1 MFRTIMHLTVA
12 LLLVFALNDPRAAQ
26 AETFS
31 VGYIPY
37 DGMSYTCIVNQELG
51 LWKKYMP
58 KGTELQ
64 FEGFITGPTLFNTLL
79 AGKNHIGYVGAMP
92 AVIACSKP
100 DMASIKMVG
109 TSLVCEGTNSSIMLV
124 RTDAPEFKSYEEL
137 ARWLDGKV
145 IAAPR
150 GSGTDLFMRKFFAKY
165 NVKPKDYLNQNI
177 EAIAT
182 NFRSGKLDAAGCWEP
197 TVSRIATDVGEGI
210 ARIVAAGQSIPVPDV
225 GTIIMRADF
234 LEKHPDIAK
243 AYLKSELE
251 AQRYILDPANQKSV
265 TEMLSKHAKGISLRV
280 LWYTLYGKV
289 PANHPDPVRRWQDF
303 YITDS
308 VRDYMVNNV
317 TPFLHE
323 EKVINIATLPEGT
336 IDDSIAREVFKESGL
351 DKPFS
356 DKAVLGVIEGRP
368 ASESP
373 FDN

>member
-1 MFRTIMHLTVA
+1 MFRKALFLTAALALVLSMNIPRVA
-12 LLLVFALNDPRAAQ
+12 EAA
-26 AETFS
+26 TFS

-37 DGMSYTCIVNQELG
+37 DGMSYSCIVNQELG
-51 LWKKYMP
+51 LWKKYLP

-79 AGKNHIGYVGAMP
+79 AGKNQIGYVGAMP

-100 DMASIKMVG
+100 EMARIKMVG

-124 RTDAPEFKSYEEL
+124 RKDAPAFKNYEEL

-182 NFRSGKLDAAGCWEP
+182 NFRSDKLDAAGCWEP

-210 ARIVAAGQSIPVPDV
+210 ARIAAAGQAIPVPDV

-234 LEKHPDIAK
+234 LEKHPEIAK

-251 AQRYILDPANQKSV
+251 AQRYLLDPANQKHV

-280 LWYTLYGKV
+280 LWYTIYGKV
-289 PANHPDPVRRWQDF
+289 PADHPDPVRRWQDF
-303 YITDS
+303 YITDR

-336 IDDSIAREVFKESGL
+336 IDDSIARQVFKESGMN
-351 DKPFS
+351 KPFS
-356 DKAVLGVIEGRP
+356 DKAVLGVIEGRT
-368 ASESP
+368 AAENP
-373 FDN
+373 FTK